1 MLSRLIPKPSHL
13 RRFLSIPL
21 KPSHTAVNPFFTV
34 VVPKHFSTNRGGGNN
49 DGDGKDPFSSRVW
62 KDFRETEEKLDAFF
76 EEEEEEES
84 GSLVRMNDD
93 GGSSG
98 GRRRDE
104 RGWLQEE
111 EQGWLQ
117 QKGLDDADEDAIF
130 KGIDEES
137 GGEAGGGGFDES
149 NFGVR
154 AGEDFKPWSMKGEE
168 DDKKDVFDF
177 KEDVGHEGNFTA
189 LDINPKVDVE
199 QLEKEEQAL
208 TAVVKG

>member
-1 MLSRLIPKPSHL
+1 MDVSVS
-13 RRFLSIPL
+13 FL
-21 KPSHTAVNPFFTV
+21 
-34 VVPKHFSTNRGGGNN
+34 N
-49 DGDGKDPFSSRVW
+49 DY
-62 KDFRETEEKLDAFF
+62 L
-76 EEEEEEES
+76 EES
-84 GSLVRMNDD
+84 GD
-93 GGSSG
+93 
-98 GRRRDE
+98 
-104 RGWLQEE
+104 
-111 EQGWLQ
+111 
-117 QKGLDDADEDAIF
+117 
-130 KGIDEES
+130 
-137 GGEAGGGGFDES
+137 AGGGGFDES